1 MIRNIGI
8 IGAGSVGSTLIS
20 YLYPVYREHFFL
32 IATGKRAEHI
42 NEKGLFINNQVIKP
56 AIYSDPSQNISLD
69 LIIISVKN
77 YSLESAINDIR
88 PLIQKDTIILPLQN
102 GITATER
109 LREAFPENRVLYG
122 IMLRTDAHRTGHKV
136 FFTTSGEIQIGYA
149 DNKTIAPEVNDVY
162 QCLKHAG
169 VNVRIYEDMLK
180 TQWRKWMLNTSA
192 GQVAVEIGIE
202 CGYFGQVDEVVEL
215 MRRCMDEIL
224 LIAKAENVNITEKDR
239 DEIIELLIN
248 YPANKKMSMLQD
260 VEAGRPIEIE
270 DYAGTVM
277 RLGKKH
283 GIPTPVNDL
292 FYLTITSREK
302 VRALGKHI

>member
-1 MIRNIGI
+1 MINNIGI

-20 YLYPVYREHFFL
+20 YLFPAYKENFFL
-32 IATGKRAEHI
+32 IATGDRANHI
-42 NEKGLFINNQVIKP
+42 SEKGLFVNDQILKP
-56 AIYSDPSQNISLD
+56 AIYSDASQGIKLD

-77 YSLESAINDIR
+77 YSLDSAINDLR
-88 PLIQKDTIILPLQN
+88 PLIQEETIILPLQN
-102 GITATER
+102 GIMATKR
-109 LREAFPENRVLYG
+109 LQAAFPKNRVLYG
-122 IMLRTDAHRTGHKV
+122 IMLRTDAHRTGHRV
-136 FFTTSGEIQIGYA
+136 IFSTSGEIQIGYA
-149 DNKTIAPEVNDVY
+149 DNTIIAPEVNDVCE
-162 QCLKHAG
+162 CLKKSG
-169 VNVRIYEDMLK
+169 LNVKIYEDMLK

-202 CGYFGQVDEVVEL
+202 CGYFGQIDEVTEL

-224 LIAKAENVNITEKDR
+224 LIAKAENINVTEKDR

-248 YPANKKMSMLQD
+248 YPAHKKMSMLQD

-277 RLGKKH
+277 KLGKKH